1 MPASRWS
8 LPKSA
13 VFTLA
18 TSPELAKPESRF
30 SLLMPFTTTPPGS
43 LAHWITS
50 PPGHMQKL

>member
-1 MPASRWS
+1 MPPSRWS
-8 LPKSA
+8 LPKSV

-18 TSPELAKPESRF
+18 TRPELAKPEFRF

-43 LAHWITS
+43 LLHWITS